1 MVNSVNLF
9 TFVLTKKQ
17 IVMATIQNSTDLR
30 YWLKRLESAIKEK
43 KKKAILEVYSV
54 FEEYDF
60 NWDEY
65 PSYFKKFEKLVDTG
79 NNVLYS

>member
-1 MVNSVNLF
+1 MVNSVNRLI
-9 TFVLTKKQ
+9 FVLTKK
-17 IVMATIQNSTDLR
+17 IIMATIQNSTDLR
-30 YWLKRLESAIKEK
+30 DWLKRLESAIKEK

-60 NWDEY
+60 SWDKY
-65 PSYFKKFEKLVDTG
+65 PSYFKKFEKLVDAG